1 MNTAKATVEEIDEE
15 LWKLGQKRDAIKAE
29 MLELTRARDAKAAL
43 EDAEQRVATM
53 SDPERA
59 ALLQTLQT
67 TGIES
72 DHKMGT
78 PGS

>member
-1 MNTAKATVEEIDEE
+1 MNTTKATVEEIDEE
-15 LWKLGQKRDAIKAE
+15 LMKLGQKRDQIKAE
-29 MLELTRARDAKAAL
+29 MLDLTRVRDEKAAL
-43 EDAEQRVATM
+43 EAAEQRVATM

-59 ALLQTLQT
+59 ALLQTLQAG
-67 TGIES
+67 GIES